1 MYNLIDQIK
10 NIFKEEDGN
19 KSFHLKIQ
27 NLIAEISSKK
37 VLFNVIEKNLLD
49 NNFLNQRW
57 NSSSV
62 PKFNFLSFQ
71 SNDKFCSL
79 D

>member
-57 NSSSV
+57 NSSSLPLALQV
-62 PKFNFLSFQ
+62 TSPVT
-71 SNDKFCSL
+71 
-79 D
+79 